1 MQKLRLGA
9 FTLLLVS
16 TLLLPMRV
24 SAAQLDMDDGATSGD
39 LFDRIPPPITDFFIP
54 AQQVSVGPPTKRS
67 ASDFIGRIY
76 APKPEDWKVR
86 SDARPITGVT
96 VTIKSGSR
104 AGESVITNNSGYY
117 RFPNVRG
124 DELHLRV
131 EKEHF
136 EPKEVIVHR
145 SHLTI
150 LANGD
155 VLNYPEDVQQNPGSI
170 LMGQSWPDEVR
181 FILEETLVVHDLLY
195 AEGGAPPVGEDIGGF
210 YSRGIIVIYSHQ
222 YANWQDPVGVLGT
235 FAHEIA
241 HAHQHALV
249 TIDGS
254 AWEVHDWVNTPEGKA
269 FAEAREKDWKAIGK
283 AMYDSIG
290 YNSLVENAAETC
302 AHYWSVDRWGG
313 RAAYGKLEVEAPNRF
328 KWAAIWLPKQSGR
341 IQPLSKISGDS
352 QTGLSN
358 TPLPHPF
365 AVVVRNLDDGF
376 PLSGV
381 SIMFAVTA
389 GGGTLSAPRATTDHT
404 GIAEATL
411 TLGPNIGT
419 NTVSVSAVGIEGTV
433 TFNAVAEGPVDIP
446 DANLRAA
453 IEDTLDKTPG
463 TPIAPAEI
471 VTMTRLEAR
480 NAGISD
486 LTGLEYATNL
496 EILGLGGES
505 VDGEAVNSN
514 TIANLSPLMG
524 LTNLTRLNLW
534 GNNISDI
541 SAVAG
546 LTKLTSLY
554 LGFNNISDI
563 SAVADLTNLLDL
575 GLEGN
580 NISDISAVTGLTN
593 LTWLNLGANFILDVS
608 MVAVLTKLAW
618 LNLGSNNVSDVSVLA
633 GLTQLTTLYLWHNN
647 ISDISPLVENTGL
660 GVGDEIYVR
669 GNPLSY
675 LSIHAHIPA
684 LQSRAVTVEFD
695 NRTHPALLKIS
706 GDNQNGA
713 YLVRLSQPF
722 VVEAQDANGSALAG
736 ISVAFTVTAGG
747 GTLNPTITRSDPNG
761 RAQSTLILGP
771 NLGTNTVEVSAAG
784 IESPATFY
792 AIADSELPP
801 TTADVNSDGFV
812 NVLDLILIASSL
824 GQSGQN
830 DADVNGDGV
839 VSILDLILVAGMF
852 DGVAAAPSIQLQAPE
867 TLTTVEVQGW
877 LTDARSLEVRDPIMK
892 RGVMVL
898 EQLLVS
904 LTPTETELLSNYPN
918 PFNPETW
925 IPYRLAEDAFVTLT
939 IYDLNGR
946 IIRTLDVGHRIASS
960 YESRSKAIYWD
971 GKNGLGEQVASGVY
985 FYTLTAGD
993 FSATRKMLILK

>member
-1 MQKLRLGA
+1 MKKIRLWA

-24 SAAQLDMDDGATSGD
+24 STALGYMEDGATSSD

-54 AQQVSVGPPTKRS
+54 TQQVSAGPPTKRS

-117 RFPNVRG
+117 RFPNVHG
-124 DELHLRV
+124 DELYLRV

-145 SHLTI
+145 SHPTI

-195 AEGGAPPVGEDIGGF
+195 AEGGTPPPGEDIGGF

-249 TIDGS
+249 SIDGS

-283 AMYDSIG
+283 AMYDSIVG
-290 YNSLVENAAETC
+290 YSSLVENAAETC
-302 AHYWSVDRWGG
+302 AHYWSADRWGG

-328 KWAAIWLPKQSGR
+328 KWAAVWLPKQSGR
-341 IQPLSKISGDS
+341 IQPLSKISGDN

-381 SIMFAVTA
+381 SIIFAITA
-389 GGGTLSAPRATTDHT
+389 GGGTLSAPRVTTDYT
-404 GIAEATL
+404 GIAETTL

-433 TFNAVAEGPVDIP
+433 TFNAVAEGPVDLP

-453 IEDTLDKTPG
+453 IETTIGTTPG
-463 TPIAPAEI
+463 TPIAPAEMATLI
-471 VTMTRLEAR
+471 RLAER
-480 NAGISD
+480 NANISN
-486 LTGLEYATNL
+486 LTGLESATNL
-496 EILGLGGES
+496 ATLDLDENNIT
-505 VDGEAVNSN
+505 D
-514 TIANLSPLMG
+514 ISPVVG
-524 LTNLTRLNLW
+524 LTNLTWLLLG

-541 SAVAG
+541 SVLAG
-546 LTKLTSLY
+546 LTNLTGLSLY
-554 LGFNNISDI
+554 N
-563 SAVADLTNLLDL
+563 
-575 GLEGN
+575 N
-580 NISDISAVTGLTN
+580 NISDISAVTEL
-593 LTWLNLGANFILDVS
+593 AN
-608 MVAVLTKLAW
+608 LTKLW
-618 LNLGSNNVSDVSVLA
+618 LA
-633 GLTQLTTLYLWHNN
+633 GNN
-647 ISDISPLVENTGL
+647 ISDISPLVANTGL
-660 GVGDEIYVR
+660 GSGDEVDVR

-675 LSIHAHIPA
+675 LSIHTHIPA
-684 LQSRAVTVEFD
+684 LQSRGVTVEFD
-695 NRTHPALLKIS
+695 A
-706 GDNQNGA
+706 D
-713 YLVRLSQPF
+713 
-722 VVEAQDANGSALAG
+722 
-736 ISVAFTVTAGG
+736 
-747 GTLNPTITRSDPNG
+747 GTR
-761 RAQSTLILGP
+761 
-771 NLGTNTVEVSAAG
+771 
-784 IESPATFY
+784 
-792 AIADSELPP
+792 PP
-801 TTADVNSDGFV
+801 
-812 NVLDLILIASSL
+812 
-824 GQSGQN
+824 
-830 DADVNGDGV
+830 DVNGDGNVDVLDLLVIVSKLGNTGTHIETDISGDGV
-839 VSILDLILVAGMF
+839 VDILDLVLAAGMF
-852 DGVAAAPSIQLQAPE
+852 DSVAAAPAAQPQTPD
-867 TLTTVEVQGW
+867 TLTAVEVQGW
-877 LTDARSLEVRDPIMK
+877 LTNARSLEVRDPIMK
-892 RGVMVL
+892 RGVLVL

-904 LTPTETELLSNYPN
+904 LTPTETELLANYPN
-918 PFNPETW
+918 PLNPETW
-925 IPYRLAEDAFVTLT
+925 IPYRLTEDAFVTLT
-939 IYDLNGR
+939 IYDTVGQVV
-946 IIRTLDVGHRIASS
+946 RTLDVGHRIASA

-971 GKNGLGEQVASGVY
+971 GSNRFGEQVASGVY

-993 FSATRKMLILK
+993 YSATRRMVILK